1 MTDLPEEIQKQL
13 LRLQAYDDEI
23 SKEMPPD
30 FKDWWENSK
39 DEWPL
44 ITRLVLEARRGQ
56 IDDLYSIIDK
66 QAQEIEDLGQEINY
80 LRYGDD

>member
-1 MTDLPEEIQKQL
+1 MTDLE
-13 LRLQAYDDEI
+13 RLQAYDDEI

-44 ITRLVLEARRGQ
+44 ITRLVLEARREQ
-56 IDDLYSIIDK
+56 IDNLYEIIDK
-66 QAQEIEDLGQEINY
+66 QAQKIKDLEKEIDY

>member
-66 QAQEIEDLGQEINY
+66 QAQEIEDLGQEIDY

>member
-80 LRYGDD
+80 LRYGED